1 MGKFITIDGLDGSG
15 KGTQSDL
22 LCAWLRAQGRPVREL
37 SFPCYGQKSAAAVE
51 MYLGG
56 ELGSRPEDTNAY
68 AASSFFSIDRYL
80 SFRTDWERDWR
91 DPDTFIVSNRYTTA
105 NAVHQLS
112 KLPREQWKDFLS
124 WLWEFE
130 FDRLGLPRP
139 DVVLYLEMPPEIS
152 MRLVEHRSKE
162 TGQKKDIHELSREHL
177 VKSYE
182 AALYASETLGWTR
195 VRCFDGVEPLPIGE
209 IQETLRKILAPYLKN
224 G

>member
-22 LCAWLRAQGRPVREL
+22 LCAWLRAQGKNVREL
-37 SFPCYGQKSAAAVE
+37 SFPCYGKKSAAAVE

-91 DPDTFIVSNRYTTA
+91 DPDTVIVSNRYTTA

-152 MRLVEHRSKE
+152 MRLVEHRSQE
-162 TGQKKDIHELSREHL
+162 TGQKKDIHELSRDHL
-177 VKSYE
+177 TKSYE

-195 VRCFDGVEPLPIGE
+195 VRCFDGGEPLPIGE
-209 IQETLRKILAPYLKN
+209 IQETLRKILAPYL
-224 G
+224 